1 MDYVGN
7 VSHAISV
14 VGYWIFE
21 SNYEKVL
28 VLNREPLD
36 MICALYVDEEQVDKF
51 ETVLNTVI
59 NIHKIAQLNKK

>member
-1 MDYVGN
+1 ML
-7 VSHAISV
+7 SV
-14 VGYWIFE
+14 LLDTGYL
-21 SNYEKVL
+21 NQTMKKVL